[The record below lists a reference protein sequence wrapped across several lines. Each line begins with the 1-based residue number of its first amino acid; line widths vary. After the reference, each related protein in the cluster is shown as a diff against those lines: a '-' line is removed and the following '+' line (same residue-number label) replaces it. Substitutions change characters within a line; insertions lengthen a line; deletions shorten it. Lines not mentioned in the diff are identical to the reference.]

1 MSKNFQRFE
10 ALPDEKQKAI
20 MNSAM
25 EEFVKGGYDK
35 ASVNNIVEK
44 AAISKGSLF
53 YYFKSKKKLYLY
65 LFEHCENMIISN
77 AKAHLSKDNF
87 DFIKRMNETMKGNLK
102 LLKDYP
108 LVYRFVRSCKLETSI
123 EVLNEIID
131 IKENTND
138 EILGDVYRNVDTKLF
153 KEDIDVQKA
162 MFTVKST
169 LFQLMHDFLRSGTED
184 QNLVES
190 EIDQYMAFFKLAFY
204 KPEGKS

>member
-1 MSKNFQRFE
+1 MF
-10 ALPDEKQKAI
+10 
-20 MNSAM
+20 
-25 EEFVKGGYDK
+25 
-35 ASVNNIVEK
+35 
-44 AAISKGSLF
+44 
-53 YYFKSKKKLYLY
+53 
-65 LFEHCENMIISN
+65 
-77 AKAHLSKDNF
+77 
-87 DFIKRMNETMKGNLK
+87 
-102 LLKDYP
+102 
-108 LVYRFVRSCKLETSI
+108 YRFVRSCKLETSI

-190 EIDQYMAFFKLAFY
+190 EIDQYMAFLNWLFISQKVSHKL
-204 KPEGKS
+204 KGKW